1 MNKELNQIKKIYGE
15 EMMHLCRELFPSLLE
30 QEGVLLNILKSNI
43 APTRSFASDIKENCL
58 YDEFKSFVYSFIDVE
73 EENNV
78 ITDKTP
84 FELMDEVGYKLYEC
98 KSEEDIQSF
107 RKYYEPSE
115 VLCTI
120 NNGGRLE
127 RCHVFFA
134 VKKNVDQIKRKDFK
148 NPKREDEYGTSV
160 ISIQF
165 SRGKTNTLSIK
176 NRYNH
181 SVNNPDAT
189 FSNNL
194 DNIIPGLKNSFEKY
208 YKFNI
213 DQEDRIKSQFLTSN
227 LNYTRANDGR
237 YYRYN
242 VEINGAY
249 YCENNIIIKD
259 GRIITEFLDN
269 KERYLLIDQYVI
281 DRKNKLIYSNTNPK
295 DSFVKSINEVG
306 EIECINVTKNNE
318 NKNIDINYTNGKQV
332 KIEINKNNAI
342 IGYENNYVSKIGKSF
357 LYDNIELQYI
367 SLPQAHIIRDYF
379 LYNNEKLKSIY
390 IPHVQQIGEG
400 FLGHNISLSSISI
413 QDVQIIGDNFL
424 YKNKHL
430 KSISMPQV
438 KKIGGNFLYNNID
451 TEYVSL
457 PELQEIGNCFLMAS
471 KYLTNISLPEVKM
484 IGYDFLSDNRNISN
498 ISLPKVETIGD
509 GFLFS
514 NEQLKEIIL
523 PEVQKI
529 GDHFLCQ
536 NEILTYAALPQV
548 KEIGTYFLQRNEELS
563 DILIPSV
570 ELIGGWSLYWNKK
583 LKKIFVPNIQ
593 TLGCDAFYNNPRL
606 YYKIIKQRDI
616 NEKNKRNKVLVRKI

>member
-367 SLPQAHIIRDYF
+367 SLPHAHIIRDYF

-616 NEKNKRNKVLVRKI
+616 NEKNKRNKV